1 VEQLFVEEFGDAVIN
16 NGKIS
21 YIEGIMLDITE
32 RKIAEDAIKVLNMLK
47 QPTRPNQNFWPISHE
62 IRTPLNGIIGFTDLL
77 LKTKLE
83 EIQENI

>member
-1 VEQLFVEEFGDAVIN
+1 
-16 NGKIS
+16 
-21 YIEGIMLDITE
+21 MLDITE

-47 QPTRPNQNFWPISHE
+47 QPTRPNQNFGQYSHE

-83 EIQENI
+83 EIQEKHDYR

>member
-1 VEQLFVEEFGDAVIN
+1 VVYESLDKLSKSEPFHLTYRIINKSGVVWVEEFGDAVIN

-47 QPTRPNQNFWPISHE
+47 QPTRPNQIFGQYKP
-62 IRTPLNGIIGFTDLL
+62 
-77 LKTKLE
+77 
-83 EIQENI
+83 

>member
-1 VEQLFVEEFGDAVIN
+1 VEQLFGEFGDAN

-47 QPTRPNQNFWPISHE
+47 QPTRPNQNFWPI
-62 IRTPLNGIIGFTDLL
+62 
-77 LKTKLE
+77 
-83 EIQENI
+83 

>member
-1 VEQLFVEEFGDAVIN
+1 MVN
-16 NGKIS
+16 

-47 QPTRPNQNFWPISHE
+47 ANKAKSEFLANISHE

-83 EIQENI
+83 EIHMITVNQSAHSLLGS

>member
-47 QPTRPNQNFWPISHE
+47 QPTRPNQNF
-62 IRTPLNGIIGFTDLL
+62 G
-77 LKTKLE
+77 
-83 EIQENI
+83 Q